1 MTDYAIR
8 AENVSKRFR
17 IGSRSKAG
25 LKERLVQRR
34 GRRPEALDLWALRDA
49 TFSVERGDAMGIIGH
64 NGSGKSTALKVLA
77 GIYRPT
83 SGRVEVNGRVA
94 ALLEL
99 GAGFHPELTGREN
112 IVLNGTLLGLNRRE
126 IDAATE
132 EIIDFSG
139 IANFIDTPVKY
150 YSSGM
155 YVRLGF
161 AIAVQVR
168 PEILMIDEILAV
180 GDEEFQRKCF
190 DYLSSL
196 RRDGA
201 TVLLVSHSMA
211 AIEEMCTD
219 ALWLEA
225 GEVRACGPAPEVI
238 ASYLG
243 KVNSSEALAT
253 PVADSRM
260 LPGTRRRGHG
270 GVMVTDM
277 EIINDEGVAVGS
289 LRVGEPATFR
299 LYFEAEEAIDNVRFG
314 VGFVTES
321 GILVSWPNSGEQHRW
336 SLQAG
341 VGFVDLH
348 VPRLLLQR
356 GTYLASTV
364 VATSGIFH
372 DYLEKAFEFTVRDT
386 GAPGAGLVKTEGQ
399 WQLVQGADVVQPV
412 AVGSVETPQKG
423 QASDDS

>member
-1 MTDYAIR
+1 MVDYAIR
-8 AENVSKRFR
+8 AEAVSKRFNL
-17 IGSRSKAG
+17 GAKSKTG
-25 LKERLVQRR
+25 LKERIVKRKR
-34 GRRPEALDLWALRDA
+34 ERPTVNEVWALRDA
-49 TFSVERGDAMGIIGH
+49 TFDVVRGDAVGIIGH

-94 ALLEL
+94 ALIEL

-112 IVLNGTLLGLNRRE
+112 IVLNGTLLGLTRRE

-139 IANFIDTPVKY
+139 IEEFIDSPVKF

-168 PEILMIDEILAV
+168 PEILMVDEVLAV

-190 DYLSSL
+190 NYLSSL

-219 ALWLEA
+219 ALWLEH
-225 GEVRACGPAPEVI
+225 GQVRAYGPAPEVI
-238 ASYLG
+238 SGYLG
-243 KVNSSEALAT
+243 KVNSAEALAE

-260 LPGTRRRGHG
+260 LPGARRRGFG
-270 GVMVTDM
+270 GVRITDL
-277 EIINDEGVAVGS
+277 EIIDAEGVSVS
-289 LRVGEPATFR
+289 HLEVGETARFR
-299 LYFEAEEAIDNVRFG
+299 LHFNARETVPRIRFG
-314 VGFVTES
+314 IGFHAES
-321 GILVSWPNSGEQHRW
+321 GVLVSWPNSAASEQW
-336 SLQAG
+336 DVAPG
-341 VGFVDLH
+341 VGFVDFV
-348 VPRLLLQR
+348 VPELQLLR
-356 GTYLASTV
+356 GRYLMTTV
-364 VATSGIFH
+364 AMSGGTFH
-372 DYLEKAFEFTVRDT
+372 DHLEKAFEFDVREN
-386 GAPGAGLVKTEGQ
+386 GVPLAGLVRTEGQ
-399 WQLVQGADVVQPV
+399 WTMVQGGPESSGANTEHAHDGEQTD
-412 AVGSVETPQKG
+412 GH
-423 QASDDS
+423 